1 MKKLKKSEMLRRGQ
15 VQLFS
20 YKNYG
25 SCLYLMLFLW
35 VIFQDIFVIL
45 FHRLSMSELKE
56 ISLLKWI
63 TIVLSNYTAHSRT
76 VIICTWSW
84 STSPV
89 VTWWRCSWGKTHWL
103 KMRPGSMLVRQFL
116 RSKRSTSTTTSTG
129 TEHGQLGS
137 VLLLMWCSD
146 ELRTWIFR
154 DIKPDNLLLDKY
166 GHLRLSDF
174 GLCKP
179 LDYSNFPDLN
189 EKDVTPTKSSTQ
201 DGKQQSMP
209 KRSQQEQLEHWQ
221 KNRRTLVCN
230 WHWHSSLVSTTQ
242 FTCWFQCY
250 QLASV

>member
-1 MKKLKKSEMLRRGQ
+1 
-15 VQLFS
+15 
-20 YKNYG
+20 
-25 SCLYLMLFLW
+25 
-35 VIFQDIFVIL
+35 
-45 FHRLSMSELKE
+45 MSELKE

-63 TIVLSNYTAHSRT
+63 TIVLSNYTAHSRI
-76 VIICTWSW
+76 VSICIWSW
-84 STSPV
+84 STSPE

-129 TEHGQLGS
+129 TEHGQSVL

-189 EKDVTPTKSSTQ
+189 EKDVTPTKSSSTQ
-201 DGKQQSMP
+201 GDGKQQSMP

-230 WHWHSSLVSTTQ
+230 WHWHSSLVSATQ
-242 FTCWFQCY
+242 FASWFQCY
-250 QLASV
+250 QSSSVW